1 MSAEKSR
8 LSAFLEEYG
17 ILLLVTLAFGVILFF
32 PTLSGSRSFA
42 WFNDQQYENNIFYI
56 EYYEIVRDCLKSRSL
71 ALYSWNTFLG
81 SDFFVSHLMYTSGD
95 FLLPLVVFIYHF
107 TKNIDLAMAV
117 ETILCL
123 MISAAAMNL
132 YLRKILIKDRTLRH
146 SISLIYAFSGAAAIF
161 SGSYMFHRFY
171 ALLPLLFTAI
181 ENWYRER
188 KLAMI
193 PVVTAVLFLQCFE
206 LLFSLSFFLLLYVW
220 VTSRVH
226 GGKTSAADIVR
237 SALPPAAAY
246 IAGMFL
252 AGIALIPLILFL
264 HSNPRIGEMGAGG
277 LLWDL
282 RSTAGLFYS
291 LLAAP
296 LNFRSDTPHFLF
308 YGDHHFGSEFSI
320 YASCLPLLAL
330 LQGGTDR
337 KNMRVWTA
345 GEIIIFLCLLVR
357 PLNSVIHA
365 FSEPTFRWSYF
376 LVFYNLWMC
385 AEVFADGDVKPA
397 GRKLFLLFGAYAL
410 LFAGFCVVYAI
421 PGKDAVW
428 TWLLLGLHLAV
439 TLAADFCLKNQRK
452 ESGWMLAAAFTMIT
466 YGITVFVPYHSYP
479 DAKKPMNRE
488 YINYFREND
497 ADLMYRM
504 HIPSTDVYPFSP
516 LNKNLSQQFN
526 YMSTEAYF
534 STFDNNIAPFL
545 AENGYV
551 SNIIFDINRPDH
563 MRMLGVKYIG
573 ALDESELPPELSFTY
588 AYSLDDLKVYQIDN
602 YLHIGHTYSRFVSE
616 LGDISDYCE
625 ELYVPA
631 EAQADLSGIT
641 AHEKNQLTVT
651 AFSHRGL
658 TGTITV
664 PQKCVLFMGF
674 PNSSGWQVY
683 DRDGRQLETFD
694 VQGGFLGLVLEPGE
708 HVLTFTFT
716 PPGIR
721 AGALLSGIVLA
732 AVLYGLYRETRR
744 R

>member
-1 MSAEKSR
+1 MSVKKPR

-17 ILLLVTLAFGVILFF
+17 FLLLITLVSGVILFS
-32 PTLSGSRSFA
+32 PTLFGSRSFA

-117 ETILCL
+117 ETIICL
-123 MISAAAMNL
+123 MISAAAMNM
-132 YLRKILIKDRTLRH
+132 YLRKIRVENRSLRH
-146 SISLIYAFSGAAAIF
+146 SISLIYAFSGVAAIF
-161 SGSYMFHRFY
+161 PGSYMFHRFY
-171 ALLPLLFTAI
+171 ALMPLLFVAI
-181 ENWYRER
+181 ENWYREK

-193 PVVTAVLFLQCFE
+193 PVVTALLFLQCFE

-226 GGKTSAADIVR
+226 SEKTSAADIVR

-252 AGIALIPLILFL
+252 AGIALVPLILFL
-264 HSNPRIGEMGAGG
+264 RSNPRLGEMSAGG

-308 YGDHHFGSEFSI
+308 YGEHHFGSEFSI
-320 YASCLPLLAL
+320 YASCLPLIAL
-330 LQGGTDR
+330 LQGHADK
-337 KNMRVWTA
+337 KNMRIWIT
-345 GEIIIFLCLLVR
+345 GEVIIFLCLLIR

-376 LVFYNLWMC
+376 LIFYNLWMC
-385 AEVFADGDVKPA
+385 AEIFSEENTKPA
-397 GRKLFLLFGAYAL
+397 GWKLLLLFGPYAL
-410 LFAGFCVVYAI
+410 LFAGFCMGYAI
-421 PGKDAVW
+421 PGRDALW

-439 TLAADFCLKNQRK
+439 TLAADSCLKSTRK
-452 ESGWMLAAAFTMIT
+452 DRCWMLAAAFAMAA

-479 DAKKPMNRE
+479 DEKKPMNRE
-488 YINYFREND
+488 YIDYFREND

-516 LNKNLSQQFN
+516 LNKNLSQQYN

-545 AENGYV
+545 AANNYV
-551 SNIIFDINRPDH
+551 SNIIFDISRPDH

-588 AYSLDDLKVYQIDN
+588 AYNLDDLMIFRIDN
-602 YLHIGHTYSRFVSE
+602 YLPIGHTYSRFVSD
-616 LGDISDYCE
+616 LADVSDYCE

-631 EAQADLSGIT
+631 ESQAELAGIT
-641 AHEKNQLTVT
+641 PHEKSQFIVT
-651 AFSHRGL
+651 DFNHRGL

-674 PNSSGWQVY
+674 PNSSGWQVR
-683 DRDGRQLETFD
+683 DRDGVPAETFD

-732 AVLYGLYRETRR
+732 AVLYGLYREHRR
-744 R
+744 K